1 MTPQLSVRISLL
13 TAILGV
19 CLAGC
24 GTCNLPPQLTSISP
38 TSVIAGSGQFTL
50 TVNGN
55 HFVPGASV
63 VFNSVYFAANFVNS
77 SQLTILVPANAVAA
91 PASFPVSV
99 LNPPGSTSSVFGF
112 TGGNGCG
119 GLSASVSFTVKP

>member
-1 MTPQLSVRISLL
+1 MGWRLSIRALL
-13 TAILGV
+13 PTAILGL
-19 CLAGC
+19 CFLSC

-38 TSVIAGSGQFTL
+38 TSVTAGSGQFTL

-63 VFNSVYFAANFVNS
+63 VFNGVYFAANFVNS
-77 SQLTILVPANAVAA
+77 SQLTVLVPANAVAS
-91 PASFPVSV
+91 PASFLVSV

-112 TGGNGCG
+112 TASNGCG
-119 GLSASVSFTVKP
+119 GLSNSLPFTVKL